1 MYVPVEGWT
10 MVGGDGSWRWESP
23 SGASLTVLPVSTEEA
38 GGAGRDVLGHDGGSV
53 TRTRCVTDG
62 TETWQLQ
69 AVWADEADSA
79 ALNGMIDSFM
89 LT

>member
-1 MYVPVEGWT
+1 M
-10 MVGGDGSWRWESP
+10 
-23 SGASLTVLPVSTEEA
+23 
-38 GGAGRDVLGHDGGSV
+38 